1 MNEQNPSTRQS
12 QPPTFGFAGLG
23 TKGEAMALWLVAAGV
38 RRVAW
43 NPKPERCATPQ
54 AAGAQTAP
62 ELDSLLS
69 RCDPDLLML
78 ADVEAI
84 RVVLG
89 VTPMQCVGG
98 WRLHNAHAL
107 LECTER
113 SVRQI
118 ALKVG
123 YESESAFNRA
133 LKEQFGAPPGRFRRA
148 LQVAEGCTGDGHR
161 SPWRVAARPKQPII

>member
-23 TKGEAMALWLVAAGV
+23 TMGEAMALCLGAAGV

-89 VTPMQCVGG
+89 VTPMQYVRG
-98 WRLHNAHAL
+98 WRLHKPIAL
-107 LECTER
+107 LEYTATR
-113 SVRQI
+113 P
-118 ALKVG
+118 
-123 YESESAFNRA
+123 
-133 LKEQFGAPPGRFRRA
+133 EQA
-148 LQVAEGCTGDGHR
+148 
-161 SPWRVAARPKQPII
+161 II